1 MLYSYIDRNVEIKKP
16 VLINAGIYKED
27 ENDNFSG
34 KPWGNDFLKKKLE
47 PTAEIYAKEFYAKNH
62 IPSSFRPGNNSKLLE
77 YDYYDVENYNVKCFN
92 NTLNTNQV
100 LI

>member
-1 MLYSYIDRNVEIKKP
+1 MDIQWRIEILFDGK
-16 VLINAGIYKED
+16 
-27 ENDNFSG
+27 NFKALFISLG
-34 KPWGNDFLKKKLE
+34 FDIPEEITTFFLVN
-47 PTAEIYAKEFYAKNH
+47 EIAF
-62 IPSSFRPGNNSKLLE
+62 NNSKLLE

>member
-34 KPWGNDFLKKKLE
+34 KPWGNDFLKK
-47 PTAEIYAKEFYAKNH
+47 N
-62 IPSSFRPGNNSKLLE
+62 
-77 YDYYDVENYNVKCFN
+77 
-92 NTLNTNQV
+92 
-100 LI
+100 